1 MLLREQNADA
11 ANVSAPAKR
20 TVELLDSAPLAIRR
34 PLTLIGGYAYA
45 AIWPHVRV
53 TLPETTDNSG
63 KTVKHNP
70 PLVKVQRQLCIVR
83 SDGVMFDGGENA
95 LSDLKL
101 DVVLPEIPPD
111 GKLWSSLSAKAYCRG
126 ERANPREV
134 FGQIVDVIDRF
145 IDFDRSLADQRTM
158 AEMVAC
164 YILATWFLDAFN
176 VIGFLWPN
184 GERGSGKTQLLNL
197 IAELGYLGQMIL
209 AGSSYATLRDLADYG
224 ATLCFDDAENFAHAR
239 RTDPDKRALLLAGNR
254 RGATVTVKEP
264 SPNGKAWQTRYV
276 NAFCPRAFSA
286 IKLPDE
292 ILASRTIIVP
302 LIRTGDRRRA
312 NADPMDYKLW
322 PHDRQTLVDG
332 LWSLAV
338 VHLPQLS
345 EYESQ
350 VNESAGLTGR
360 DLEPWRPVLAV
371 ASWLEDAGIS
381 GLYGRMERLSMR
393 YQSERQ
399 QLESCDLAS
408 LVIRALCKCL
418 NCDVVTL
425 SDDCDVEPD
434 EGGEHQKVF
443 LLTADI
449 ESAARSIAE
458 AEDLDI
464 DTVFDIDRKAVGRT
478 MRKLRFEHGNE
489 GGTHRKGWKVSRA
502 EVARFVKS
510 FGLAQAKEHTGSDP
524 SSLLIVTTVTDGHI
538 VTNSE
543 NRPAAVA

>member
-1 MLLREQNADA
+1 MPLNKNAD
-11 ANVSAPAKR
+11 NVSAPAKR
-20 TVELLDSAPLAIRR
+20 TVELLDSAPAAIRR
-34 PLTLIGGYAYA
+34 PLTLIGGCAYA
-45 AIWPHVRV
+45 AIWPHVKV
-53 TLPETTDNSG
+53 TLTETTDENG
-63 KTVKHNP
+63 KTVRHNP
-70 PLVKVQRQLCIVR
+70 PRVKVQRQLCIVR
-83 SDGVMFDGGENA
+83 SDNVMFDDGEHA
-95 LSDLKL
+95 LSDLML
-101 DVVLPEIPPD
+101 DVVLPAIPPD
-111 GKLWSSLSAKAYCRG
+111 SKLWSSLSARAFCRG

-134 FGQIVDVIDRF
+134 FSQIVDVIDRF

-158 AEMVAC
+158 GEMVAC
-164 YILATWFLDAFN
+164 YTLATWFLDAFN

-224 ATLCFDDAENFAHAR
+224 ATLCFDDAENFALAR

-254 RGATVTVKEP
+254 RGAVVTVKEP
-264 SPNGKAWQTRYV
+264 STDGKAWQTRYV

-286 IKLPDE
+286 INLPDE

-322 PHDRQTLVDG
+322 PHDRQGLVDS

-338 VHLPQLS
+338 AHLPQLS
-345 EYESQ
+345 EYESR
-350 VNESAGLTGR
+350 VNESAGLSGR

-371 ASWLEDAGIS
+371 ASWLEDAGVS

-393 YQSERQ
+393 YQSDRQ

-425 SDDCDVEPD
+425 SDHCDVA
-434 EGGEHQKVF
+434 EGDWHQKVF
-443 LLTADI
+443 VLTADI

-464 DTVFDIDRKAVGRT
+464 DTVFDIDRKTVGRT
-478 MRKLRFEHGNE
+478 MRKLRFEHANE

-510 FGLAQAKEHTGSDP
+510 FGLEQAKEHTGSDTASP
-524 SSLLIVTTVTDGHI
+524 LLNVTTVTDGHI